1 MFGLNKEGGLPE
13 REGCNIF
20 HCGLLAIR
28 NETNKHKTCPETN
41 NDAWKLEHQ
50 CGFGVRGVNST
61 EATLPVTDSLSHEE
75 HCGWKISK
83 RPSHSHMSLSPA
95 NKQQLCAIVYNLLD
109 FYFVESST

>member
-1 MFGLNKEGGLPE
+1 MAKRVRCHIQGNKTKRLSVFGLNKEGGLPE

-61 EATLPVTDSLSHEE
+61 EATLS
-75 HCGWKISK
+75 CCN
-83 RPSHSHMSLSPA
+83 RPALTPSA
-95 NKQQLCAIVYNLLD
+95 LL
-109 FYFVESST
+109 V